1 MTTPGQ
7 YGYEDST
14 LNSVITIT
22 DEYIQKLHN
31 VNGQVLG
38 ISEQLPAVNNS
49 TSGMKLA
56 GLLSDWTGGFKG
68 IVGALTALNGKA
80 NGILITNRNVEADT
94 GAAAK

>member
-1 MTTPGQ
+1 
-7 YGYEDST
+7 
-14 LNSVITIT
+14 
-22 DEYIQKLHN
+22 
-31 VNGQVLG
+31 
-38 ISEQLPAVNNS
+38 
-49 TSGMKLA
+49 MKLA